1 MANKNQS
8 SEPLIQISLSHD
20 EYRDLVGILD
30 MGLLIKEAVR
40 EIRGEPKGEFSS
52 VERRVLEAA
61 ADTDAED
68 FSQVLGK
75 KLMPSD
81 EIMDETEKEINEYIE
96 DQFWV
101 ELSDRLGQR
110 DFLENVTEEDL
121 EAFESGE
128 GAFPDGVKAYYDK
141 YDREFDKH
149 GLDRLRVDGR

>member
-1 MANKNQS
+1 MS
-8 SEPLIQISLSHD
+8 RSPEPRIQISLSQD

-40 EIRGEPKGEFSS
+40 EIRGEPKGEFAG
-52 VERRVLEAA
+52 VEKRVLEAA
-61 ADTDAED
+61 ADTDAEEL
-68 FSQVLGK
+68 SQTLGK

-81 EIMDETEKEINEYIE
+81 EVMDETEKEINEYIE

-121 EAFESGE
+121 EAFEAGE
-128 GAFPDGVKAYYDK
+128 GSFPDGVRAYYDK